1 MTTVPSNVCWSN
13 IRNEWTSISSPIAPP
28 SISLLVPVSTPLL
41 VSPELYV
48 ILDAV
53 VLAEGRGTTLLPL
66 YGSRISVRT
75 DTIPN
80 DWEFSWYAILLRGN
94 GKWDSVILLI
104 FWSLYLLKPRT
115 CFQYIMNQEICGTR
129 KKISVIP
136 ISQLLAKSNK

>member
-1 MTTVPSNVCWSN
+1 MLTVPSNVCWSN
-13 IRNEWTSISSPIAPP
+13 MRNEQTSISSPIAPP

-75 DTIPN
+75 ETIPN
-80 DWEFSWYAILLRGN
+80 VWEFSWYAILLGDKE
-94 GKWDSVILLI
+94 KWDGVILLI
-104 FWSLYLLKPRT
+104 FWSLYLPKPSPYFK
-115 CFQYIMNQEICGTR
+115 CLNV
-129 KKISVIP
+129 S
-136 ISQLLAKSNK
+136 

>member
-104 FWSLYLLKPRT
+104 FWSFYLLKPRT